1 MNFELVINSHPNGG
15 IDIALVRD
23 KKLIELHHEKADNNF
38 AVGDVYLGTVNK
50 LMPGLNAA
58 FVDVGHEKDAF
69 LHYLDLGPQIK
80 SQLKHIKLL
89 RNNPNA
95 SVWPEA
101 NQNEPDIEKTGKI
114 GQVLQRLQQV
124 VVQVTKEPISNKGPR
139 LTSQLSLA
147 GRYVVLMPFDGIVS
161 ISKKIVKNEE
171 RLRLKK
177 LVQSIKPANF
187 GVIVRTVAEN
197 QSVEELENDLNDL
210 MKRWEHLCTQLKT
223 AVPGQKILGESE
235 RTLTLVRD
243 LLNENFTGIY
253 VNDNYL
259 HNAIKGYVEKKA
271 PELEKI
277 VKLYKGTQPIFEHY
291 GIDKQIKTAFGKEV
305 NFMGGS
311 YLIIEHT
318 EALHVIDVNSGSI
331 AGKEIN
337 QDENALKVNL
347 EAAAEIA
354 RQLRLRDMGGIIVV
368 DFIDQKTAGNKRLVY
383 EKLKEEMKA
392 DRAKHK
398 ILPMSPFGLIQITR
412 QRVRPE
418 MNVVTSEKCPT
429 CDGTGEITN
438 SIVIVDE
445 IENRLKYLLEN
456 MNMKGNISIE
466 VHPYIY
472 AYFTKGFFN
481 SIRFKWLLKYK
492 RWIKINAVNSLH
504 FGQFRFLN
512 AQGEEISV

>member
-1 MNFELVINSHPNGG
+1 MNYELVINSHASGG
-15 IDIALVRD
+15 VDIALLRD
-23 KKLIELHHEKADNNF
+23 KKLIELHHENADNNF

-58 FVDVGHEKDAF
+58 FIDVGHEKDAF
-69 LHYLDLGPQIK
+69 LHYLDLGPQVK
-80 SQLKHIKLL
+80 SLVKHTKIL
-89 RNNPNA
+89 RNNPHA
-95 SVWPEA
+95 DVWPDA
-101 NQNEPDIEKTGKI
+101 KLNEPDIEKTGKI
-114 GQVLQRLQQV
+114 NQVLQRLQQV

-147 GRYVVLMPFDGIVS
+147 GRYVVLMPFDGVVS
-161 ISKKIVKNEE
+161 ISKKIVKTEE
-171 RLRLKK
+171 RIRLKK
-177 LVQSIKPANF
+177 LVQSIKPTNF
-187 GVIVRTVAEN
+187 GVIVRTVAEG
-197 QSVEELENDLNDL
+197 QSVEELENDLKDL

-235 RTLTLVRD
+235 RTLTIVRD

-253 VNDNYL
+253 VNDNFL
-259 HNAIKGYVEKKA
+259 MNSIKTYIEKKA

-277 VKLYKGTQPIFEHY
+277 VKLHSGKQSIFEHY
-291 GIDKQIKTAFGKEV
+291 GIDKQIKSSFGKEI

-318 EALHVIDVNSGSI
+318 EALHVVDVNSGSI
-331 AGKEIN
+331 AGKDIN

-383 EKLKEEMKA
+383 ERLKEEMKS

-418 MNVVTSEKCPT
+418 MTVVTTEKCPT

-438 SIVIVDE
+438 SIVIADE
-445 IENRLKYLLEN
+445 IENRLKYFLKN
-456 MNMKGNISIE
+456 MNMKGTITIE
-466 VHPYIY
+466 VHPYLY
-472 AYFTKGFFN
+472 AYFTKGFFS
-481 SIRFKWLLKYK
+481 SIRFKWLLTYK
-492 RWIKINAVNSLH
+492 RWIRIKPINAMH
-504 FGQFRFLN
+504 FGEYRFIN
-512 AQGEEISV
+512 SQGEEIST

>member
-197 QSVEELENDLNDL
+197 QSVEELENDLKDL

-456 MNMKGNISIE
+456 MNMKSNISIE

>member
-1 MNFELVINSHPNGG
+1 MNYELIINTHPGG
-15 IDIALVRD
+15 GVEIALLRD

-69 LHYLDLGPQIK
+69 LHYLDLGPQVK
-80 SQLKHIKLL
+80 SQLKFIKEL
-89 RNNPNA
+89 RNNA
-95 SVWPEA
+95 KAGVWPA
-101 NQNEPDIEKTGKI
+101 LKSNEPNIEKTGKI
-114 GQVLQRLQQV
+114 PQVLQRMQQV

-147 GRYVVLMPFDGIVS
+147 GRYVVLMPFDES
-161 ISKKIVKNEE
+161 ISVSKKIVKTEE
-171 RLRLKK
+171 RIRLKK

-197 QSVEELENDLNDL
+197 QSVEELHNDLKDL
-210 MKRWEHLCTQLKT
+210 MDRWEKLCEQLKT
-223 AVPGQKILGESE
+223 ATPPQKILGESE

-243 LLNENFTGIY
+243 LLNEDFTGIH
-253 VNDNYL
+253 VNDNFL
-259 HNAIKGYVEKKA
+259 CNQIKTYVEAKA
-271 PELEKI
+271 PHLG
-277 VKLYKGTQPIFEHY
+277 KLVRLYTGKQSIFDY
-291 GIDKQIKTAFGKEV
+291 FGIDKQIKTAFGKEV

-331 AGKEIN
+331 VGRDIN
-337 QDENALKVNL
+337 QEENALKVNM

-368 DFIDQKTAGNKRLVY
+368 DFIDQKTAGNKRQVY
-383 EKLKEEMKA
+383 EKLKEEMKS

-398 ILPMSPFGLIQITR
+398 ILPMSPFGLVQITR

-418 MNVVTSEKCPT
+418 MNVITTEKCPT
-429 CDGTGEITN
+429 CKGTGEI
-438 SIVIVDE
+438 SSSVVIVDE
-445 IENRLKYLLEN
+445 IENRLKYFIEN
-456 MNMKGNISIE
+456 MNMKGSITIE
-466 VHPYIY
+466 AHPYIS
-472 AYFTKGFFN
+472 AYLTKGFL
-481 SIRFKWLLKYK
+481 SSVRIKWLKNYRRLIRVKGVESLNFGEY
-492 RWIKINAVNSLH
+492 RFINSA
-504 FGQFRFLN
+504 
-512 AQGEEISV
+512 GEEISL

>member
-1 MNFELVINSHPNGG
+1 MIYELVINSLPNGG
-15 IDIALVRD
+15 VEIALLRD
-23 KKLIELHHEKADNNF
+23 KKLIELHHEKADNSF
-38 AVGDVYLGTVNK
+38 AVGDVYFGTVNK

-58 FVDVGHEKDAF
+58 FIDVGHEKDAF
-69 LHYLDLGPQIK
+69 LHYLDLGPQVK
-80 SQLKHIKLL
+80 SQLKHIRTL
-89 RNNPNA
+89 RNNAKA
-95 SVWPEA
+95 SVWPAAE
-101 NQNEPDIEKTGKI
+101 QNEPDIEKTGKI
-114 GQVLQRLQQV
+114 AQVLQRMQQV

-147 GRYVVLMPFDGIVS
+147 GRYVVLMPFDNIVS
-161 ISKKIVKNEE
+161 ISKKIVKTEE
-171 RLRLKK
+171 RIRLKK

-187 GVIVRTVAEN
+187 GVIVRTVAEG
-197 QSVEELENDLNDL
+197 QSVEELENDLKDL
-210 MKRWEHLCTQLKT
+210 MKRWEQLAGQINT

-243 LLNENFTGIY
+243 LLNDDFTGIY
-253 VNDNYL
+253 INDNFLY
-259 HNAIKGYVEKKA
+259 NAIRGYVAKKA

-277 VKLYKGTQPIFEHY
+277 VKLYNGKQPIFDHY

-368 DFIDQKTAGNKRLVY
+368 DFIDQKTPGNKRLVY
-383 EKLKEEMKA
+383 ERLKDEMKT

-418 MNVVTSEKCPT
+418 MNVVTTEKCPT
-429 CDGTGEITN
+429 CKGTGEITS
-438 SIVIVDE
+438 SIVIADE

-456 MNMKGNISIE
+456 MNMKGAISIE

-481 SIRFKWLLKYK
+481 SIRFKWAFKYK
-492 RWIKINAVNSLH
+492 RWINIKPVNAFPFGEYRFINGN
-504 FGQFRFLN
+504 
-512 AQGEEISV
+512 GEEIQL